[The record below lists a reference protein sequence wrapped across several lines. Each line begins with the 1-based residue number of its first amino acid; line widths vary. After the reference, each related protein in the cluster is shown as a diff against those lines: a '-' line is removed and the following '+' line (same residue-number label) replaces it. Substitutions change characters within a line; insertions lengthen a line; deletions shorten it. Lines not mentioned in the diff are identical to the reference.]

1 MSIILD
7 GTNGI
12 TSPDVVT
19 NDGQVYA
26 KENIL
31 GTVSESG
38 GVPTGAIIERG
49 SNANGEFVKYA
60 DGTIFISAQ
69 AIQGSAGPNDTITRV
84 TLPIIPTAIESAQA
98 SGIGRRGATGGQ
110 RNWINVQIGMDDT
123 GGVDLLEYINRVGG
137 LDMRYSIASRESV
150 NPADLIRYF
159 IFIIGR
165 WY

>member
-31 GTVSESG
+31 GTVSQSA
-38 GVPTGAIIERG
+38 GVPTGAIIERD
-49 SNANGEFVKYA
+49 SNANGEYVKYA
-60 DGTIFISAQ
+60 DGTMICLVKTGVTQTSSGGIYTVTYPSPFSSATSNFQ
-69 AIQGSAGPNDTITRV
+69 VAFGSEDQNASFTRFYDV
-84 TLPIIPTAIESAQA
+84 SSVSTETSNNSLRAYLGVATLLFP
-98 SGIGRRGATGGQ
+98 
-110 RNWINVQIGMDDT
+110 
-123 GGVDLLEYINRVGG
+123 
-137 LDMRYSIASRESV
+137 
-150 NPADLIRYF
+150 IRYAV
-159 IFIIGR
+159 IGR